1 SIFDRIVAFSGKKI
15 TYEDVITNLNV
26 LDYDFFFQMV
36 EAMLLEDS
44 SKVLLLFD
52 DVQRRGFEPDLFI
65 NGLAEHLRNLLVCK
79 DEATLQLL
87 EVSEGLRER
96 YRQQARL
103 IPSRLLL
110 TALNLANDC
119 DVTYKLARNKRLHV
133 EMALLKMT
141 YINRA
146 FQSTDNGAPA
156 PLPEKK
162 TADLSEKA
170 SLPHIT
176 SPSAA
181 EEPAEEPDN
190 PAPELPQPAPAPPEN
205 KGVLTPE
212 PLPPAPKQEPV
223 KVKKL
228 NKHEAPR
235 IDLKAMMAEVK
246 AEVAQFEGQETAE
259 LTLDQVQAA
268 WDGYAEA
275 MEQESAKVILR
286 NAELA
291 VDGKKLTAK
300 VTSALAENTIRQETA
315 LMEHL
320 RVELKVPQLSLFI
333 EIDKSKAPEAPKPKR
348 ILNSKD
354 KYLAMRETNPLI
366 QEIQQRFDLRPDE

>member
-1 SIFDRIVAFSGKKI
+1 MAEFDYDVLVIGAGPGGYVAAIRAAQLGLRTACAESRETLGG
-15 TYEDVITNLNV
+15 TCLNV
-26 LDYDFFFQMV
+26 
-36 EAMLLEDS
+36 
-44 SKVLLLFD
+44 
-52 DVQRRGFEPDLFI
+52 G
-65 NGLAEHLRNLLVCK
+65 C
-79 DEATLQLL
+79 
-87 EVSEGLRER
+87 
-96 YRQQARL
+96 
-103 IPSRLLL
+103 IPS
-110 TALNLANDC
+110 
-119 DVTYKLARNKRLHV
+119 K
-133 EMALLKMT
+133 ALLH
-141 YINRA
+141 A
-146 FQSTDNGAPA
+146 
-156 PLPEKK
+156 
-162 TADLSEKA
+162 SEKFEEVHDGMLAKYGVKVSGA
-170 SLPHIT
+170 SL
-176 SPSAA
+176 
-181 EEPAEEPDN
+181 
-190 PAPELPQPAPAPPEN
+190 
-205 KGVLTPE
+205 
-212 PLPPAPKQEPV
+212 
-223 KVKKL
+223 
-228 NKHEAPR
+228 
-235 IDLKAMMAEVK
+235 DLKAMMAEVK

-366 QEIQQRFDLRPDE
+366 QEIEQRFDLRPDE